1 MYTHNSKLTY
11 AHTVGHSVFSL
22 VISANGCREE
32 AMYTDK
38 MSPLGMPL
46 RTVFIAS
53 IDIVGRGSGMP
64 SARHRGC
71 PRS

>member
-1 MYTHNSKLTY
+1 
-11 AHTVGHSVFSL
+11 
-22 VISANGCREE
+22 
-32 AMYTDK
+32 MYTDK

-64 SARHRGC
+64 SARHRGVSSLLMTS
-71 PRS
+71 PNRPGSH